1 MLVKIC
7 GITNLEDALA
17 AVEGGASA
25 LGFNFHGNSPRYIAP
40 QAAARIVERLP
51 AGIVNVG
58 VFVNQA
64 PEAVLEVMRMA
75 GLDVAQLHGDEPPAA
90 APAGARVWKAFRA
103 DGKFRPEL
111 MDAYDAE
118 AFLLDAPSETLYG
131 GTGKTFDWA
140 RARGLGRRIVLAG
153 GLDATNVRA
162 AIEMAQPWGV
172 DACSK
177 IESAPGRKDH
187 VKMREFLKAALE

>member
-17 AVEGGASA
+17 AVDAGASA

-51 AGIVNVG
+51 AGIAIVG

-64 PEAVLEVMRMA
+64 PEAVLEVMRVA

-90 APAGARVWKAFRA
+90 APAGARVWKAFRV
-103 DGKFRPEL
+103 DGKFRHQL

-131 GTGKTFDWA
+131 GTGTTFDWA
-140 RARGLGRRIVLAG
+140 RARGLGRRIILAG

-162 AIEMAQPWGV
+162 AIEMARPWGV
-172 DACSK
+172 DACSR

>member
-1 MLVKIC
+1 MFVKIC

-17 AVEGGASA
+17 AVDAGASA
-25 LGFNFHGNSPRYIAP
+25 LGFNFFENSPRYIAP

-51 AGIVNVG
+51 AGITNVG

-75 GLDVAQLHGDEPPAA
+75 GLDVAQLHGDEPPVAV
-90 APAGARVWKAFRA
+90 PRGVRVWKAFRV
-103 DGKFRPEL
+103 DGKFRPEF

-118 AFLLDAPSETLYG
+118 AFLLDAPSEALYG

-140 RARGLGRRIVLAG
+140 QARGLGRRIVLAG

-162 AIEMAQPWGV
+162 AIETVRPWGV
-172 DACSK
+172 DACSR

>member
-1 MLVKIC
+1 MIVKIC
-7 GITNLEDALA
+7 GITNLGDALA
-17 AVEGGASA
+17 AAGAGASA
-25 LGFNFHGNSPRYIAP
+25 LGFNFYVNSPRYIAP

-64 PEAVLEVMRMA
+64 PEAVLETMRMA

-90 APAGARVWKAFRA
+90 VPRGVRVWKAFRVDA
-103 DGKFRPEL
+103 KFRPEL

-118 AFLLDAPSETLYG
+118 ASLLDAPSETLYG
-131 GTGKTFDWA
+131 GTGKSFDWA
-140 RARGLGRRIVLAG
+140 RARGFGRRIVLAG

-162 AIEMAQPWGV
+162 AIETVRPWGV
-172 DACSK
+172 DACSR
-177 IESAPGRKDH
+177 IESALGRKDH